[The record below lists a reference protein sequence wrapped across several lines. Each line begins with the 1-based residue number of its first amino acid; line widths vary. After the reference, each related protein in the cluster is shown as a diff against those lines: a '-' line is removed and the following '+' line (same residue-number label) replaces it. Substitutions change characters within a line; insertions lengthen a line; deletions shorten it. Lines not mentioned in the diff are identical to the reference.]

1 MTPNRGAFTKD
12 ELKQKRVGVLLG
24 GMSAERDVSLRTGEA
39 VSGALRGL
47 GYTVVDIDVG
57 RDLPARLAAEKV
69 DVAWLAVH
77 GRYGED
83 GCLQGLLESLFIP
96 YTGSGV
102 LASALGMDKVY
113 AKQVFVAHGIPTPA
127 YRSFR
132 DAASALAAADSLSFP
147 FPVVV
152 KPSREGSSV
161 GVHICKTRDA
171 YEAAVNDAAK
181 YAGTLLVEQFV
192 KGREVQGGVLD
203 DEALG
208 VIEVRAAREFYDYD
222 AKYKAGTGTQYL
234 FPAPLPPDQYARV
247 NEVCLAAHQ
256 ALGCSGGSRS
266 DVIVTDGGEVFLL
279 ETNTLPGM
287 TATSL
292 LPKIAAG
299 RGIDFPALCE
309 RLLLGACLKA

>member
-47 GYTVVDIDVG
+47 GYDVVEIDVG

-113 AKQVFVAHGIPTPA
+113 AKQVYVAHGIPTPA

-132 DAASALAAADSLSFP
+132 DAASALAAADSLPFP

-171 YEAAVNDAAK
+171 YDAAVTDAAK

-266 DVIVTDGGEVFLL
+266 DVIVTDGGDVFLL

-287 TATSL
+287 TASSL

>member
-12 ELKQKRVGVLLG
+12 ELKQKRVGVLYG
-24 GMSAERDVSLRTGEA
+24 GLSAEREVSLRTGAA
-39 VSGALRGL
+39 VAGALRSL

-57 RDLPARLAAEKV
+57 KDLAARLAAEKV

-83 GCLQGLLESLFIP
+83 GCLQGLLESMFIP

-127 YRSFR
+127 YRAFK
-132 DAASALAAADSLSFP
+132 DADSALAAVDSLPFSFP
-147 FPVVV
+147 AVV

-161 GVHICKTRDA
+161 GVHICKAKAD
-171 YEAAVNDAAK
+171 YEAAVRDAAK
-181 YAGTLLVEQFV
+181 YAGTILVEQFV
-192 KGREVQGGVLD
+192 KGREVQGAVLD
-203 DEALG
+203 DVALG
-208 VIEVRAAREFYDYD
+208 VIEVKAAREFYDYD

-247 NEVCLAAHQ
+247 NEVCLAAHKS
-256 ALGCSGGSRS
+256 LGCSGASRS

-299 RGIDFPALCE
+299 SGIDFPALCE
-309 RLLLGACLKA
+309 RLLQGACLKA

>member
-12 ELKQKRVGVLLG
+12 ELKTKRVGVLYG
-24 GMSAERDVSLRTGEA
+24 GLSAEREVSLRTGAA
-39 VSGALRGL
+39 VAGALRSL
-47 GYTVVDIDVG
+47 GYTVVEVDVG
-57 RDLPARLAAEKV
+57 RDLPARLMAEKV

-83 GCLQGLLESLFIP
+83 GCLQGLLESMFIP

-113 AKQVFVAHGIPTPA
+113 AKQVFVTHGIPTPA
-127 YRSFR
+127 YRVFH
-132 DAASALAAADSLSFP
+132 DAASALAAADSLPFP

-161 GVHICKTRDA
+161 GVHIVKTRED
-171 YEAAVNDAAK
+171 YDAAVKDAAK

-208 VIEVRAAREFYDYD
+208 VIEVRAAREFYDYE
-222 AKYKAGTGTQYL
+222 AKYKAGSGTQYL
-234 FPAPLPPDQYARV
+234 FPAPLPPEQYARV
-247 NEVCLAAHQ
+247 NEVSLAAHKS
-256 ALGCSGGSRS
+256 LGCSGGSRS
-266 DVIVTDGGEVFLL
+266 DVIITDGGDVFLL
-279 ETNTLPGM
+279 EINTLPGM

-299 RGIDFPALCE
+299 RGIEFPALCE
-309 RLLLGACLKA
+309 RLLLGASLKA

>member
-1 MTPNRGAFTKD
+1 VTGFTKD
-12 ELKQKRVGVLLG
+12 QLKGKKVGVLYG
-24 GMSAERDVSLRTGEA
+24 GLSAEREVSLRSGAA
-39 VSGALRGL
+39 VAGALRQL
-47 GYTVVDIDVG
+47 GYDVVEIDVG
-57 RDLPARLAAEKV
+57 KDLPARLLAEKV
-69 DVAWLAVH
+69 EVAFLGVH

-83 GCLQGLLESLFIP
+83 GCLQGLLESMFIP

-113 AKQVFVAHGIPTPA
+113 AKQAFIAHGIPTPP
-127 YRSFR
+127 YRAFK
-132 DAASALAAADSLSFP
+132 DAASARAEADVLPFP
-147 FPVVV
+147 YPVVV

-161 GVHICKTRDA
+161 GVHICKTRED
-171 YEAAVNDAAK
+171 YLQAVEDAARF
-181 YAGTLLVEQFV
+181 AGTILVERFI

-208 VIEVRAAREFYDYD
+208 VIEVKPAHEFYDYD
-222 AKYKAGTGTQYL
+222 AKYKAGSGTQYL
-234 FPAPLPPDQYARV
+234 FPAPLPPEQYARV
-247 NEVCLAAHQ
+247 NEVCLGAHR

-266 DVIVTDGGEVFLL
+266 DVIVTESGEVFLL
-279 ETNTLPGM
+279 EINTLPGM

-309 RLLLGACLKA
+309 RLLLGASLKA